1 MDINGENNHCILLF
15 MDSEQDSV
23 PPILLYPKKPYLMCS
38 TLSTFYTLL
47 LSILLETWV
56 KDEIMI

>member
-23 PPILLYPKKPYLMCS
+23 PPSLLFPKKPYLMCS

-47 LSILLETWV
+47 LSILLEA
-56 KDEIMI
+56 